1 MAGFK
6 GGMGGM
12 NNINM
17 QAMMKQAQKIQEEMK
32 KAQEELEDSLF
43 DGTAGGW
50 LVTVT
55 LDGKKRVDAIK
66 IEPDAVDLDDL
77 EMLEDLLIA
86 AFNDAYKQVEE
97 YEEEILPEGMAGL
110 GLWEK

>member
-1 MAGFK
+1 M
-6 GGMGGM
+6 
-12 NNINM
+12 NM
-17 QAMMKQAQKIQEEMK
+17 QAMMKQAQKIQEEMR

-43 DGTAGGW
+43 DGTAGGG

-86 AFNDAYKQVEE
+86 AFNDAYKQVED

-110 GLWEK
+110 GL

>member
-12 NNINM
+12 NGMQM
-17 QAMMKQAQKIQEEMK
+17 QAMIKQYQKIQEEMK

-43 DGTAGGW
+43 DGTAGGG

-55 LDGKKRVDAIK
+55 LDGKKKVDAIK

-86 AFNDAYKQVEE
+86 AFNDAYKQVED
-97 YEEEILPEGMAGL
+97 YEEEILPNGMAGL
-110 GLWEK
+110 GL

>member
-12 NNINM
+12 NGMQM
-17 QAMMKQAQKIQEEMK
+17 QAMMKQYQKIQEEMK

-43 DGTAGGW
+43 DGTAGGG

-55 LDGKKRVDAIK
+55 LDGKKKVDAIK
-66 IEPDAVDLDDL
+66 IDPDAVDLDDL

-86 AFNDAYKQVEE
+86 AFNDAYKQVED
-97 YEEEILPEGMAGL
+97 YEEEILPNGMAGL
-110 GLWEK
+110 GL

>member
-43 DGTAGGW
+43 DGTAGGG
-50 LVTVT
+50 LVTVS

-110 GLWEK
+110 GL

>member
-1 MAGFK
+1 MN
-6 GGMGGM
+6 GM
-12 NNINM
+12 NM

-43 DGTAGGW
+43 DGTAGGG

-66 IEPDAVDLDDL
+66 IEPDAVDIDDL

-110 GLWEK
+110 GL

>member
-43 DGTAGGW
+43 DGTAGGG

-110 GLWEK
+110 GL

>member
-43 DGTAGGW
+43 DGTAGGG

-97 YEEEILPEGMAGL
+97 YEEEMLPEGMAGL
-110 GLWEK
+110 GL

>member
-1 MAGFK
+1 MAGFNK
-6 GGMGGM
+6 GMGGM
-12 NNINM
+12 NGMNM

-43 DGTAGGW
+43 DGTAGGG

-86 AFNDAYKQVEE
+86 AFNDAYKQVED

-110 GLWEK
+110 GL

>member
-1 MAGFK
+1 MAGFNK
-6 GGMGGM
+6 GMGGM
-12 NNINM
+12 NGMNM

-43 DGTAGGW
+43 DGTAGGG

-66 IEPDAVDLDDL
+66 IEPDAVDIDDL

-110 GLWEK
+110 GL

>member
-1 MAGFK
+1 MANFK
-6 GGMGGM
+6 GGLNGM
-12 NNINM
+12 NM
-17 QAMMKQAQKIQEEMK
+17 QAMMKQAQKIQEEMR

-43 DGTAGGW
+43 DGTAGGG

-86 AFNDAYKQVEE
+86 AFNDAYKQVED

-110 GLWEK
+110 GL